1 MCSSFVHSRSCGN
14 GGALI
19 ADDCIMAG
27 LTWVCLG
34 YYAVDKATYDFMTE
48 EDPISTDIES
58 FKFVRWMLSPKMAIA
73 EAMKK
78 TILSQDL
85 PELFANQRKRKSHCF
100 HTSQGCGFAVVSN
113 YPEYILFRL
122 RSKEHFVTMNDHFVN
137 VKCGVEF
144 KFKDLIG
151 AKFSLPG
158 EWQIERSH
166 LKVID
171 YYTFII

>member
-1 MCSSFVHSRSCGN
+1 
-14 GGALI
+14 
-19 ADDCIMAG
+19 MAG
-27 LTWVCLG
+27 LNWVCLG

-58 FKFVRWMLSPKMAIA
+58 FKFVRWMLSPKLAIA

-85 PELFANQRKRKSHCF
+85 PELFANQRKRKNHCF
-100 HTSQGCGFAVVSN
+100 HSSAGCGFAVVSN

-137 VKCGVEF
+137 VRCGVEF

-158 EWQIERSH
+158 
-166 LKVID
+166 VAN
-171 YYTFII
+171 